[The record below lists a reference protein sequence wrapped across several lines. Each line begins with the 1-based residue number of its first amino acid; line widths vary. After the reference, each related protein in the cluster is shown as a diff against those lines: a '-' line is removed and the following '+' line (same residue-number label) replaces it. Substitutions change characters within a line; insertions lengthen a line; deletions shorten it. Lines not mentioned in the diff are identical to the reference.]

1 MHSSLL
7 WELKCFFGN
16 NISPQRR
23 EDAKKQL
30 MDFSNQIKL
39 KAKELFPYLLEIRR
53 HLHAH
58 PELSFKEV
66 ETSKFISAQL
76 TKHNIQH
83 QTGIVGT
90 GIVALIKGKNPDK
103 KCILLR
109 GDMDALPINE
119 KNEVAYKSKHENV
132 MHACGHDVHSTCA
145 LGAAIILTN
154 LKEHF
159 EGSVKIIFQPGEE
172 VLPGGASLMIKE
184 GVLQNPKVDAAV
196 ALHVFTDL
204 AAGQAGFKS
213 GMYMASTD
221 EIYMD
226 IIGKGGHAA
235 MPSEYN
241 SPILIASE
249 ILLQLQKE
257 FMGQKHFDENG
268 KEIPTVL
275 AFGKVTAAG
284 ATNVIPEKVH
294 MEGTFRTMNEKWRKQ
309 AHEKIISLT
318 KKIAAEKNATAEVKI
333 LVGYPF
339 LVNDEGVTQTAK
351 NAATNYLEKENIFDL
366 PLRMT
371 AEDFSFITQQ
381 VPSCFFRLG
390 TGSKKQG
397 ITSGVHSATF
407 NVDENAIETGAGLL
421 ANIAISLLQT
431 T

>member
-1 MHSSLL
+1 
-7 WELKCFFGN
+7 
-16 NISPQRR
+16 
-23 EDAKKQL
+23 
-30 MDFSNQIKL
+30 MDFSGKVKQE
-39 KAKELFPYLLEIRR
+39 AKELFPYLLEIRR
-53 HLHAH
+53 HLHAN
-58 PELSFKEV
+58 PELSFKEF
-66 ETSKFISAQL
+66 ETSKFISAEL

-103 KCILLR
+103 KCVLLR

-119 KNEVAYKSKHENV
+119 KNEVSYKSKHEGV

-145 LGAAIILTN
+145 LGAAIILNN
-154 LKEHF
+154 LKDDF

-184 GVLQNPKVDAAV
+184 NILQNPKVDAAV

-204 AAGQAGFKS
+204 AARQVGFKS

-235 MPSEYN
+235 MPAEYN

-257 FMGQKHFDENG
+257 FMNEKHLDENG

-294 MEGTFRTMNEKWRKQ
+294 IEGTFRTMNEKWRKE
-309 AHEKIISLT
+309 AHEKIIALT
-318 KKIAAEKNATAEVKI
+318 KKIAAEKNASADIKI
-333 LVGYPF
+333 LIGYPF
-339 LVNDEGVTQTAK
+339 LVNDEGVTQSAK
-351 NAATNYLEKENIFDL
+351 NTAVTYLQKENVFDL

-390 TGSKKQG
+390 TGNKKQG
-397 ITSGVHSATF
+397 IISGVHSSTF

-421 ANIAISLLQT
+421 ANKALIC
-431 T
+431 